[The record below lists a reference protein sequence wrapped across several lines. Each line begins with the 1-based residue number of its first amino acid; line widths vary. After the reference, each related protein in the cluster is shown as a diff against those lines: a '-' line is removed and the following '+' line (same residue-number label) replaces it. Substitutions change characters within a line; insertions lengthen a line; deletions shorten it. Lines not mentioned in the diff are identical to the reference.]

1 MSLRGDP
8 NRDGNWGF
16 FDDFFFYNNDTSYNP
31 PGTLNGYTGGSSSN
45 NNNSGY
51 TYIYED
57 DEDYDDWNNLGNAIF
72 GDRDQE
78 LKGPDSTNPNAN
90 PLPDPEDC
98 TYVDGNDGYIYVYG
112 PDGTFVTQFENENYV
127 PPQTSVPN
135 YAPGR
140 DENGNLIY
148 IDQNGNIIY
157 PDSQE
162 DPDDEEPQPVEPDL
176 IIDVEEPQ
184 YQVSPNP
191 PVQEAPS
198 VDVTVVKDEL
208 GNEYYIW
215 PDGTL
220 TDTSGQPIVPNNKPN
235 ESPNESPNETPNES
249 PNQRPTDNNSSTI
262 PKPDLSLKDPDND
275 NDDNDDDDDKPHR
288 RPHRSPHRR
297 PHRSPHR
304 RPNRDD
310 NNNSGYSI
318 INTPDNYKGPTT
330 YNPNTNSFGE
340 QNRGSDRDENSSQS
354 QNKDVIN
361 YNQLVGSH
369 AAYWAP

>member
-1 MSLRGDP
+1 MSLRTDP

-31 PGTLNGYTGGSSSN
+31 PGTLNGYTGGNS

-51 TYIYED
+51 NYIDED

-112 PDGTFVTQFENENYV
+112 PDGTFVTHFENENYV

-148 IDQNGNIIY
+148 TDSNGNIIY

-162 DPDDEEPQPVEPDL
+162 DPDDEEPEPVEPDL

-235 ESPNESPNETPNES
+235 ETPNESPNETPNAS
-249 PNQRPTDNNSSTI
+249 PNETPNASPNERPSNNNTSGV
-262 PKPDLSLKDPDND
+262 PKPDLNKEPV
-275 NDDNDDDDDKPHR
+275 KE
-288 RPHRSPHRR
+288 
-297 PHRSPHR
+297 
-304 RPNRDD
+304 
-310 NNNSGYSI
+310 SGYKI
-318 INTPDNYKGPTT
+318 INTPDNYRGPTT
-330 YNPNTNSFGE
+330 YYPNTNSLT
-340 QNRGSDRDENSSQS
+340 QNRGESNTNNTTTEND
-354 QNKDVIN
+354 KVIN
-361 YNQLVGSH
+361 YNELVNNQ